1 MNYTVLKDGFI
12 EGTWRKKD
20 EVISGTERSMRY
32 LKLAGQVEEK
42 KAAPAPETPA
52 GEEPAPGAGEQASG
66 DTPGGRGK
74 RR

>member
-1 MNYTVLKDGFI
+1 MDYRVLKDGFI

-20 EVISGTERSMRY
+20 EVIPGTERSMRY

-42 KAAPAPETPA
+42 KAEPAEVPA
-52 GEEPAPGAGEQASG
+52 VEEPASGSGEQASG